1 MESLSIPFKI
11 TDTFEG
17 LAECEGILRVYDET
31 LTLEYQQKD
40 AMLGVFKSGVKKVE
54 VSMRDIEE
62 VDFKKSI
69 FGNTMTIR
77 FATMQATGDLPR
89 SDASEVKV
97 SIARKYVDKALSF
110 VSQLKLGVAEYR
122 LREAQAWE
130 KDA

>member
-62 VDFKKSI
+62 VDFRKSI

-122 LREAQAWE
+122 LREAESWE